1 MWKKLLEILTKS
13 TPVEREADVMLDHN
27 YDGIKEL
34 DNVLPPWWLWLFYV
48 TIFIGVVYLIKYHVA
63 SDWTSD
69 KEYQEEVTLAK
80 ADVDA
85 YLEKS
90 GLNINVD
97 NVVLKDDEATLTAGN
112 AVFTKNC
119 IPCHR
124 PDGGGLVGPNLT
136 DDKWIHGGEIKNLF
150 NTISEGVPAK
160 GMQTWKGVLSPVQ
173 IQQVASYIL
182 VKLKG
187 TNPQNPFAY
196 PGDPK

>member
-1 MWKKLLEILTKS
+1 MWKKLIQILTKS
-13 TPVEREADVMLDHN
+13 APVEKEEDVMLDHN

-34 DNVLPPWWLWLFYV
+34 DNVLPPWWLWLFYF
-48 TIFIGVVYLIKYHVA
+48 TILFAVIYLIRYHVTG
-63 SDWTSD
+63 DWTSD
-69 KEYQEEVTLAK
+69 KEYTEEMAIAK
-80 ADVDA
+80 ADVDE
-85 YLEKS
+85 YLKKS
-90 GLNINVD
+90 GLNID
-97 NVVLKDDEATLTAGN
+97 ASTVVLKDDAATLDAGLQI
-112 AVFTKNC
+112 FTKNC

-136 DDKWIHGGEIKNLF
+136 DNKWIHGGEINNLF
-150 NTISEGVPAK
+150 TTISNGVPEK
-160 GMQTWKGVLSPVQ
+160 GMQTWKGTLSAQQ

>member
-1 MWKKLLEILTKS
+1 MWKKLLEMLTKS
-13 TPVEREADVMLDHN
+13 TPVEREADVMLDHD

-34 DNVLPPWWLWLFYV
+34 NNVLPPWWLWLFYI
-48 TIFIGVVYLIKYHVA
+48 TIFIGVVYLIIYHVT

-90 GLNINVD
+90 GLNINAD
-97 NVVLKDDEATLTAGN
+97 NVVLKNDEPTLTAGLE
-112 AVFTKNC
+112 VFTKNC
-119 IPCHR
+119 VACHKE
-124 PDGGGLVGPNLT
+124 DGGGLVGPNLT
-136 DDKWIHGGEIKNLF
+136 DEKWIHGGEIKNLF
-150 NTISEGVPAK
+150 ITISEGVPEK
-160 GMQTWKGVLSPVQ
+160 GMQVWKGVLSPVQ

-187 TNPQNPFAY
+187 TNPLNPMAY